1 MVCEKANIFQ
11 RAILAPLPPFT
22 DLSLDFLVFAIITR
36 SVGYVWN
43 ILSYFIVYIK
53 IIALQRYGRERD
65 LYFSLKCGIDLQ
77 SSILHKRT

>member
-11 RAILAPLPPFT
+11 RAILVPLPPFT

-65 LYFSLKCGIDLQ
+65 LYFFPKMWHRFTKLDPS
-77 SSILHKRT
+77 